1 TSTTGAR
8 LVRGAIRDA
17 WAGQGWENGRLGYPT
32 SDPQPVTGG
41 TRQTFQGGYVQVLDG
56 ARVATVHYT

>member
-41 TRQTFQGGYVQVLDG
+41 TRQTFQGGTVTSVDG
-56 ARVATVHYT
+56 RTSVTYR

>member
-1 TSTTGAR
+1 
-8 LVRGAIRDA
+8 RGAIRDA